1 MRRKRPNLQK
11 TPNSLNSYLAQFL
24 RTTSQPALK
33 IGGTLSR
40 PSVTGEALV
49 SASLKPTPQQVGSCA
64 DETNT
69 AVAAAPLPVFE
80 DRGTLA
86 STADTSREAG
96 HAPKLSAL
104 VPGAPQRAAQDSAQ
118 NGVAASVPQQL
129 AQAGVAPATNI
140 PGGLPPLSR
149 LHEEVAAFAAAAWP
163 TRVSLKK
170 LIFSL
175 CFFSSLSASST
186 PDPSHLFPRFSLF
199 HRFQPVFFISVN
211 PKSLSERGECDQQ
224 LPNGRLHYRDA
235 PLAAVTHCA
244 VRLAGHRAQPTGRR
258 PRYSHPGGVSRD
270 DEPSPGLYEVNRRLE
285 FLGPGKLP
293 GCFPSSARRGKETS
307 TEVDDSFPP
316 PRPSFHSLFS
326 LSSHSKIT

>member
-11 TPNSLNSYLAQFL
+11 TPNSLNSYHAQFL

-86 STADTSREAG
+86 STADASREAC

-175 CFFSSLSASST
+175 CFFLLSLLLRLPTLLTSFLDSRSFTASNPSSSSLLTPNHSQSEANAISSSLT
-186 PDPSHLFPRFSLF
+186 AVSTIATRLWPQSRTVLFGSQATGLSL
-199 HRFQPVFFISVN
+199 
-211 PKSLSERGECDQQ
+211 
-224 LPNGRLHYRDA
+224 
-235 PLAAVTHCA
+235 
-244 VRLAGHRAQPTGRR
+244 
-258 PRYSHPGGVSRD
+258 PGGDLDIVILGVSH
-270 DEPSPGLYEVNRRLE
+270 EMTNPAL
-285 FLGPGKLP
+285 
-293 GCFPSSARRGKETS
+293 
-307 TEVDDSFPP
+307 SFT
-316 PRPSFHSLFS
+316 R
-326 LSSHSKIT
+326 